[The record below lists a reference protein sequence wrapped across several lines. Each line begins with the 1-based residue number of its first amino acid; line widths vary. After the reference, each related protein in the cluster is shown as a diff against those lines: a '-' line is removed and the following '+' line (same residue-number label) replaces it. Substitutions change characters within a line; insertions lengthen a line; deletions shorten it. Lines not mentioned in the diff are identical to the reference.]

1 MKHYLFLIFV
11 LLFITTTACVKN
23 INSEDKYLTVEYN
36 IVDRGV
42 FVTIYLDTIADS
54 IAIKFPKVTPGTYSK
69 LHNFFNINNVTIDKN
84 ITKFYVD
91 TLERCINI
99 YSISNNKIKYFVETN
114 DFTSHNILNDGIF
127 ISPELVVLNNNILL
141 GIITGYEKYK
151 IKLKI
156 IKDESYKNISSLNYI
171 VSNAQTDYYT
181 FGSFRELF
189 DNPIIYSTEDKR
201 FQIKSNEI
209 NFNFGIYAPLN
220 KISSKTLYS
229 ILKPTI
235 DAIAKE
241 IKFCYHK
248 NYYNLTFIFNSNVSK
263 DIYNMSALE
272 HKNSSIYCFYSE
284 PNIQDIRDSIKFAH
298 NIQKIVS
305 HECTHLFTPL
315 NFSDSLTANFNYLS
329 NISTPNLLIYEGFT
343 EYQSLKLLLNNR
355 IITSS
360 EFLHE
365 MEVKITRFEKY
376 MKMGYLFNLNEL
388 SRNIYKKP
396 NWLNIYYSRGCILS
410 FLLDINIIKNTN
422 GKENLFSILKEIYKE
437 SNHFNGLQIYYYIEK
452 KYPELK
458 EFIEM
463 YILGNKYPDLKTEL
477 LKCGLL
483 YSKIFPDDFF
493 SYPLKIVNDY
503 NTQPMLY
510 CYKENY
516 TIPKDTFI
524 LKEINNTNQFSSFDL
539 NELLKNNPEKETI
552 ITVMLEK
559 YGKIETYKI
568 TPIKTRTPKIPFYPN
583 ISISKK
589 INSIQSNVYNK
600 LFEIK

>member
-1 MKHYLFLIFV
+1 MKHYFFFIFV
-11 LLFITTTACVKN
+11 LLFLTTIACDKN

-54 IAIKFPKVTPGTYSK
+54 IAIKFPKVTPGTYSN
-69 LHNFFNINNVTIDKN
+69 LHNFFNINDVTVDGN
-84 ITKFYVD
+84 ITKFHID

-99 YSISNNKIKYFVETN
+99 YSISNNKIKYFVET
-114 DFTSHNILNDGIF
+114 DGFTSHNILNDGVF

-141 GIITGYEKYK
+141 GLITGYEKYK

-156 IKDESYKNISSLNYI
+156 VKDKNYKNISSLNYN
-171 VSNAQTDYYT
+171 VSNAQTDFYT

-189 DNPIIYSTEDKR
+189 DNPIIYSTKYKK
-201 FQIKSNEI
+201 FQIKYNEI

-220 KISSKTLYS
+220 KISTKTLYS

-235 DAIAKE
+235 DAIAEE
-241 IKFCYHK
+241 IKFCYPE

-272 HKNSSIYCFYSE
+272 HKNSSIYCFYNE
-284 PNIQDIRDSIKFAH
+284 PNIQDIRDSLKFAQ

-315 NFSDSLTANFNYLS
+315 NFSDSITANFNYLS
-329 NISTPNLLIYEGFT
+329 NSTTPNLLIYEGFT
-343 EYQSLKLLLNNR
+343 EYQSLKLLLNNKVM
-355 IITSS
+355 TSS

-365 MEVKITRFEKY
+365 MEVKITQFEKY

-396 NWLNIYYSRGCILS
+396 NWLNIYYSRGAILT
-410 FLLDINIIKNTN
+410 FLLDINIIKYTN

-437 SNHFNGLQIYYYIEK
+437 NSHFNDLQIYYSIEK
-452 KYPELK
+452 KVPELK

-463 YILGNKYPDLKTEL
+463 YILGDKYPDLKTEL

-483 YSKIFPDDFF
+483 YSKILPDDVFF
-493 SYPLKIVNDY
+493 YPLRIANNY
-503 NTQPMLY
+503 NTQPMLF

-524 LKEINNTNQFSSFDL
+524 LKEINNTKQFSSFNL

-552 ITVMLEK
+552 TTVILEK
-559 YGKIETYKI
+559 SGKIETFKI
-568 TPIKTRTPKIPFYPN
+568 TPLKANTPKIPYYPN
-583 ISISKK
+583 ISILKDMN
-589 INSIQSNVYNK
+589 NSQSLVYNK
-600 LFEIK
+600 LFKKK